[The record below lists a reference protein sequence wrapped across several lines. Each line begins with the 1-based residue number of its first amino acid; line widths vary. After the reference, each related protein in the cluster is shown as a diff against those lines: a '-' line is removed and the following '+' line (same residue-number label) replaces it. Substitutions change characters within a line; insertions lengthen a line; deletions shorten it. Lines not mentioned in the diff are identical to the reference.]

1 MKQQVRQFKQK
12 FQDWISLLSS
22 QAILL
27 IILLLSLIL
36 LLTVGVTFLA
46 YQRLAQSL
54 AESRDQELA
63 KISAERLSESMLGFA
78 QGLRILADQDQMQS
92 GEPTLQEQIL
102 ERGRELIADF
112 TNYDGGVIILN
123 PQGFVSVTKPFR
135 PDLLGKISQPKLIFS
150 GPEPFPNHPF
160 YSPIS

>member
-1 MKQQVRQFKQK
+1 MEDPGRGPQRSPKRSGRYNSYEGNETVKQQVRQFKQK

-46 YQRLAQSL
+46 YQRVAQSL

-78 QGLRILADQDQMQS
+78 QGLRILADQVCIKELDTDS
-92 GEPTLQEQIL
+92 IITLIK
-102 ERGRELIADF
+102 
-112 TNYDGGVIILN
+112 VIIENNYTLR
-123 PQGFVSVTKPFR
+123 V
-135 PDLLGKISQPKLIFS
+135 ISNSIKGI
-150 GPEPFPNHPF
+150 EPA
-160 YSPIS
+160 